1 MFLNQ
6 MIFNINNLLLKVQ
19 NDGIIHNN
27 IIAPSEGDYNKV
39 GENPLGSLIARL
51 WHTLTILAG
60 ILMLAYLIWGAIDW
74 ISSKGDPQKIT
85 DARGKMSA
93 ALIGLAILTLT
104 FAIVNLVGWLLGFDI
119 LNLNW
124 AKAL

>member
-1 MFLNQ
+1 MFTNQ
-6 MIFNINNLLLKVQ
+6 AIFNINNLLFKIQ
-19 NDGIIHNN
+19 DGVIHNK
-27 IIAPSEGDYNKV
+27 IISPSDGDYDTV
-39 GENPLGSLIARL
+39 AQNPLGPLIARL

-119 LNLNW
+119 LKLDW